1 MGEGIRGNH
10 YSAGSPV
17 LKGISAYTHAHKH
30 IRISGT
36 KRKGGY
42 TMTEK
47 EKKPAQID
55 NTKTDTQPTDKNTA
69 PINVMDLE
77 DIAIRLEMNVKRA
90 KLLMDELTVDYLGKP
105 DMSPQHPG
113 SWKLFAGYDEY
124 STKAY
129 IVFDYLLNLKE
140 ISKELKA
147 MSNAV
152 SGEVKRLNA
161 V

>member
-1 MGEGIRGNH
+1 
-10 YSAGSPV
+10 
-17 LKGISAYTHAHKH
+17 
-30 IRISGT
+30 
-36 KRKGGY
+36 
-42 TMTEK
+42 MTEK
-47 EKKPAQID
+47 EKKAAQID
-55 NTKTDTQPTDKNTA
+55 STKTDKNTA

-105 DMSPQHPG
+105 DMSPQHPE

-124 STKAY
+124 STKAD

-147 MSNAV
+147 MSNEV
-152 SGEVKRLNA
+152 PGEVKRLNA